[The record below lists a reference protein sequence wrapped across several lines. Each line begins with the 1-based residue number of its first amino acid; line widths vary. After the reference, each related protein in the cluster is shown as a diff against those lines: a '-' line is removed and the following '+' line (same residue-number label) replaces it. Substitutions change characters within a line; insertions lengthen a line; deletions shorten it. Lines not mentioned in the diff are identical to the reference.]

1 MSHQRA
7 KFSGHQTFPLR
18 YGWLEKGYA
27 FVSSE
32 RSFNDESA
40 IVALGVGKNMV
51 SSIKYWCEVANIID
65 NDEATSFGTALL
77 NEEQGWD
84 PYLEDLAS
92 WWLLHWQIAANPQFR
107 TSATALFSYLS
118 KPEFSKHDMS
128 EAVLKLA
135 EDGKKAPSDNIIMR
149 DVDCYVRSYC
159 GVKRFEKKPK
169 ALDAFACPL
178 QELNLVQPVY
188 EGDMYRLGI
197 GGKASLPAEIIGY
210 TLCEYFHRHNRS
222 VMTIQSLIYQPGS
235 PGRVFALDEN
245 AVVEAVQELQEHSKW
260 GGFFSFTEAAGVAQV
275 QCSMPFEEAATLLQY
290 YYYGGGN

>member
-1 MSHQRA
+1 MNKQRA

-18 YGWLEKGYA
+18 YGWLEKGYT
-27 FVSSE
+27 FVSNK

-40 IVALGVGKNMV
+40 IVDLGVGKNMV
-51 SSIKYWCEVANIID
+51 SSIKYWCEIANVIY
-65 NDEATSFGTALL
+65 DEETTSFGTALL
-77 NEEQGWD
+77 NEDSGWD

-92 WWLLHWQIAANPQFR
+92 WWLLHWQMVANPLFK
-107 TSATALFSYLS
+107 TSATALFSHLG
-118 KPEFSKHDMS
+118 KPEFSKHNVS
-128 EAVLKLA
+128 ETVLKLA
-135 EDGKKAPSDNIIMR
+135 EEDKKAPSDNIIMR

-197 GGKASLPAEIIGY
+197 GNKASLPAEIIGY
-210 TLCEYFHRHNRS
+210 AICEYYNRQKRNA
-222 VMTIQSLIYQPGS
+222 MTIQSLLYQPDS

-245 AVVEAVQELQEHSKW
+245 AVVEAVHELQEHSKW
-260 GGFFSFTEAAGVAQV
+260 GAFFSFTEAAGVAQV